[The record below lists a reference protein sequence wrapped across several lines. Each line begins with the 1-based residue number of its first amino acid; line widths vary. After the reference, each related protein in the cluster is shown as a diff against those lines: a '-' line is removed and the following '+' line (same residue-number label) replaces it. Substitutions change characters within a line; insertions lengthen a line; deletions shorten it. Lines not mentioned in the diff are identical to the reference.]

1 MEKIIILTQ
10 KKWHLDLFESCKSK
24 LPEYNFILIKNNK
37 EFNIHN
43 VKKINPSKIFI
54 PHWSFIIP
62 NEIHSKFECILFHMT
77 DLPFGRGGSPLQNL
91 IKLGFSKTKISAL
104 CVTEKIDSGSIYLK
118 RKLTLEGSAKEI
130 FLRASKIIENM
141 IFEILKKD
149 LKPNIQ
155 IGEPTYFK
163 RRKPSQSNII
173 DLKNIVEIYDH
184 IRMLDCEDYPKA
196 FLDTEGFKFE
206 FKNAILHNN
215 QIIANVRITKK

>member
-10 KKWHLDLFESCKSK
+10 KKWHLDLLESCQSK
-24 LPEYNFILIKNNK
+24 LPEYNFILIKSNK
-37 EFNIHN
+37 EFNINN

-62 NEIHSKFECILFHMT
+62 NEIHSNFECILFHMT

-104 CVTEKIDSGSIYLK
+104 YVTEKIDSGPIYMK

-141 IFEILKKD
+141 IFEILKKE

-163 RRKPSQSNII
+163 RRKPSQSNIV

-184 IRMLDCEDYPKA
+184 IRMLDCEDYPRA
-196 FLDTEGFKFE
+196 FLDIEGFKFE
-206 FKNAILHNN
+206 FENAILHNN
-215 QIIANVRITKK
+215 QIIADVRITEK